1 MKRIG
6 TGISGLDNVLKGGIP
21 EKNQII
27 VEGAPGTGKSSI
39 AFSIVYNSA
48 KQGIPSAFIS
58 LDERAENVIKN
69 AKTILGEDNQID
81 ELIKKGMLVIDGE
94 DFAAKISTNT
104 EPENSY
110 STANL
115 VSGVEGIIKSINA
128 EVVAIDSMSF
138 LKLMMGKG
146 LLYNKSVASVV
157 SNLRRL
163 NVTSVSTLDVPY
175 YERERMK
182 YSQELLL
189 FDGVMALFKEGKKK
203 EEEELVLEVVKMRG
217 TDHERVL
224 SKYSIT
230 SKGIV
235 LK

>member
-1 MKRIG
+1 MADNSLKRIG

-115 VSGVEGIIKSINA
+115 VS
-128 EVVAIDSMSF
+128 
-138 LKLMMGKG
+138 
-146 LLYNKSVASVV
+146 
-157 SNLRRL
+157 
-163 NVTSVSTLDVPY
+163 
-175 YERERMK
+175 
-182 YSQELLL
+182 
-189 FDGVMALFKEGKKK
+189 
-203 EEEELVLEVVKMRG
+203 
-217 TDHERVL
+217 
-224 SKYSIT
+224 
-230 SKGIV
+230 
-235 LK
+235 